1 MLDFFSELRRKC
13 KPPEFKVESISSHGC
28 VMLDLSIT
36 KGTRFGQCRKLDIR
50 IHFKPSNQGVPLD
63 DRSCHPPQIHSIWP
77 LARFS
82 SFNTRCT
89 CNMLAVEAKPKFFG
103 KLVQHHPRHRVVA
116 RLVDYLPTRRRIF
129 ESRSGDPK
137 KGFWLAIPYHPA
149 LDRMS
154 STLIGLGV
162 HWNSFGGNFKQYM
175 PRLSWR
181 IGHASLA
188 SVLAKDAK
196 KKTSVY
202 RNG

>member
-1 MLDFFSELRRKC
+1 
-13 KPPEFKVESISSHGC
+13 
-28 VMLDLSIT
+28 MLDLSIT
-36 KGTRFGQCRKLDIR
+36 KGARFEFCGKLDIG

-63 DRSCHPPQIHSIWP
+63 DRSCHPPQIHGIWP

-89 CNMLAVEAKPKFFG
+89 SNQLAVEAKLHFFG
-103 KLVQHHPRHRVVA
+103 KLVQYHPMHRAVA

-129 ESRSGDPK
+129 ESRASDSGK
-137 KGFWLAIPYHPA
+137 SGSWLVIPFHPA
-149 LDRMS
+149 LDRLS
-154 STLIGLGV
+154 STLKGLEV
-162 HWNSFGGNFKQYM
+162 HWSSHGGNFVQYK

-188 SVLAKDAK
+188 FILAKDAK
-196 KKTSVY
+196 RKTSVY